1 MRRKSEV
8 SPHVTPALKNSIR
21 EKHRLERLA
30 KKWPLT
36 YREVYRKYR
45 NRLTSVLRTAKNN
58 YYKNKFNDNQGN
70 PKRQWSTINAILS
83 RSNNCS
89 NSRIELNPVSLNRS
103 VTFNEHFLNNSFTF
117 NEEHDY
123 QKYLN
128 NSPNFSMYL
137 FPTNNIEVGQV
148 LQNLTSDKPG
158 YDDIPPKLLKLSSS
172 LIVSPLTHII
182 NLSLKA
188 GSYPDN
194 LKKAKNIP
202 IFKSGDRSNVNNY
215 RPISMLLAF
224 NKVFEKIISSRLINY
239 LETNHLLAD
248 QQHGFRGQRST

>member
-1 MRRKSEV
+1 
-8 SPHVTPALKNSIR
+8 
-21 EKHRLERLA
+21 
-30 KKWPLT
+30 
-36 YREVYRKYR
+36 
-45 NRLTSVLRTAKNN
+45 
-58 YYKNKFNDNQGN
+58 
-70 PKRQWSTINAILS
+70 
-83 RSNNCS
+83 
-89 NSRIELNPVSLNRS
+89 
-103 VTFNEHFLNNSFTF
+103 
-117 NEEHDY
+117 
-123 QKYLN
+123 
-128 NSPNFSMYL
+128 MYL